1 MSEGKPKGSDLIKYW
16 WYRALGYSDTQ
27 AKWQLKDKPSSKQP
41 QRKLRHKHCENCRHL
56 MLIHETQCSHCG
68 HKDQLPTWLRSFIS
82 SWNMPP
88 ESLIPLLAGLC
99 LFGYLVQIKLGA
111 DFFGGIGENREV
123 NRRIL
128 ILGAALPY
136 SFSEYLDPKNA
147 WRLFSYTCLHGNLM
161 HIAFNLIA
169 LVQIGPLVART
180 FGFSRSLFIW
190 VFSGV
195 TAILFPALLFTV
207 YPTIG
212 ASGSVFGFI
221 GAAMAFGHRVGTPQ
235 GRFIRNKMIEWT
247 VFCTLFG
254 MAMGGVAHSAHFGG
268 LLGGALLSFVISPPT
283 HAKAKLLS
291 GLFFLS
297 SFAFI
302 VWSFWT
308 AWSVFE
314 VISMY

>member
-1 MSEGKPKGSDLIKYW
+1 MSEGKPQGTDLIKYW

-27 AKWQLKDKPSSKQP
+27 AKWQLRDKKETAQP

-56 MLIHETQCSHCG
+56 MLVDDQQCSRCG
-68 HKDQLPTWLRSFIS
+68 HSDKVPTWLRALSHR
-82 SWNMPP
+82 WHVPA
-88 ESLIPLLAGLC
+88 ESLIPFLAALC

-111 DFFGGIGENREV
+111 DFFGGIGESREV

-128 ILGAALPY
+128 ILGAALPF
-136 SFSEYLDPKNA
+136 SFMEYLDPKNT

-161 HIAFNLIA
+161 HIGFNLVA

-190 VFSGV
+190 VFSGI
-195 TAILFPALLFTV
+195 TAILLPALLFTV

-221 GAAMAFGHRVGTPQ
+221 GAAMAFGHRIGTPQ
-235 GRFIRNKMIEWT
+235 GLMIRNKMIEWT

-254 MAMGGVAHSAHFGG
+254 VAMGGVAHSAHFGG
-268 LLGGALLSFVISPPT
+268 LFGGAFLSFVISPPMT
-283 HAKAKLLS
+283 APAKLR
-291 GLFFLS
+291 S
-297 SFAFI
+297 SFFVLTSLTFI
-302 VWSFWT
+302 LWSFWKT
-308 AWSVFE
+308 WEVFKL
-314 VISMY
+314 ISMY